1 VAVGTLV
8 GVPDE
13 RELAP
18 GDPLGDVDGEW
29 DGARVA
35 VGGADGEP
43 EARAARDGD
52 AVPDGAPLAGG
63 AGVVPHAATATA
75 TTAASRRR
83 RTDAPSITRP
93 I

>member
-1 VAVGTLV
+1 VAGGPLV
-8 GVPDE
+8 GVPDGLA
-13 RELAP
+13 LAP
-18 GDPLGDVDGEW
+18 GDSFGEVGGEW

-35 VGGADGEP
+35 VGRGDGEP

-52 AVPDGAPLAGG
+52 AVLAGAPVPG
-63 AGVVPHAATATA
+63 AGVVPHAATATD

-83 RTDAPSITRP
+83 RTDAPSITRR